1 MSGTVHHLKSRR
13 VLLGGV
19 TAAAVLAVAGLAAT
33 QAWGQSTATTG
44 ALPVATPVTASPA
57 TTPTPPATAPGS
69 PPATAPSAD
78 QLTVAKTRVDLRV
91 DRQVAAIDRAGARLS
106 TNAALNA
113 SERSTV
119 SNDLGTLRSGLV
131 ALKAKTDA
139 ETTVKA
145 IQADV
150 KAARLAT
157 KSDPGIEVASL
168 YVRADGATAYLDAV
182 SGRVAT
188 IQSKLKASAG
198 DATAVNNALSDIQA
212 KVADARSHLTGFDA
226 ALLVPAPPSPAQV
239 TAATT
244 ALKTVA
250 TDLTAIRKDVGSIRQ
265 ARRGAKASPAGG

>member
-1 MSGTVHHLKSRR
+1 M
-13 VLLGGV
+13 
-19 TAAAVLAVAGLAAT
+19 
-33 QAWGQSTATTG
+33 
-44 ALPVATPVTASPA
+44 
-57 TTPTPPATAPGS
+57 
-69 PPATAPSAD
+69 
-78 QLTVAKTRVDLRV
+78 AKTRVDLRV
-91 DRQVAAIDRAGARLS
+91 DRQVAAIDRAGARIS
-106 TNAALNA
+106 TNAALNP

-119 SNDLGTLRSGLV
+119 SSDLGTLRSGLV

-139 ETTVKA
+139 ETTLKA

-150 KAARLAT
+150 KAARLAA

-188 IQSKLKASAG
+188 IQSKLKASAS
-198 DATAVNNALSDIQA
+198 DATAVTNALSDIQA

-250 TDLTAIRKDVGSIRQ
+250 TDLTAIRKDVRGIRQ
-265 ARRGAKASPAGG
+265 ARSGAKASPAGG